1 MSGLG
6 QAVPETREIE
16 LLELGASLDRVD
28 ELSERVSGLR
38 NLGAEREIERRGFW
52 GIERDFQRRRSE
64 PNVVVSRHLLFGDFE
79 G

>member
-1 MSGLG
+1 MSRRG

-16 LLELGASLDRVD
+16 LLELGVSLDRVD

-52 GIERDFQRRRSE
+52 RIERDFQRRRSE